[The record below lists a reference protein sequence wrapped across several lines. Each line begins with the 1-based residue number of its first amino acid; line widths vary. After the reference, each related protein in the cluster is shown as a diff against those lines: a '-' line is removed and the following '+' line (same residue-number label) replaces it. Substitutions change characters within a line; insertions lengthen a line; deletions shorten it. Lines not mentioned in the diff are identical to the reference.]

1 MISCLMAEYVL
12 IIRKFCKYYLFNL
25 INLDIKQKLT
35 IAIYRDFGILMTLK
49 NYQRVLNKLAVNI
62 EQIDREF

>member
-35 IAIYRDFGILMTLK
+35 IANPQGFWNINDIK
-49 NYQRVLNKLAVNI
+49 KLS
-62 EQIDREF
+62 ESFKQIDSTY